1 MAATAAA
8 MARGRP
14 MLSPRLTP
22 PSSTEATATLLPM
35 ALVLDT
41 ATTPSLTLP
50 PTPSATTTA
59 RGLLRHTAVAME
71 AMVDTAT
78 ARGRLRPSPRPMLL
92 SSTEVTVTVL
102 PSPTLPPMASATA
115 MASATPPPTPLVTTT
130 ARGPLRRTVVA
141 MEDAAMVATV
151 VDMARGRLSPTV
163 AMVATAAG
171 TTVELRSKRSEL
183 SLYPID
189 LYFLFS

>member
-1 MAATAAA
+1 M
-8 MARGRP
+8 G
-14 MLSPRLTP
+14 
-22 PSSTEATATLLPM
+22 
-35 ALVLDT
+35 
-41 ATTPSLTLP
+41 
-50 PTPSATTTA
+50 
-59 RGLLRHTAVAME
+59 
-71 AMVDTAT
+71 
-78 ARGRLRPSPRPMLL
+78 
-92 SSTEVTVTVL
+92 VTVL
-102 PSPTLPPMASATA
+102 PSSTLPPMASATA

-141 MEDAAMVATV
+141 MEDAAMVATA